1 MRALL
6 LLHLRERLNEMLRE
20 QLTSTLL
27 VNIRRMQPFPQKSL
41 LPLVII
47 TTFFGRKHSIVIFQK
62 MHVMNILISNTR
74 DINGIRDAALGQCAT
89 CTTIHGSPT
98 KKKSYSSRERAVMRV
113 AVPDC
118 T

>member
-27 VNIRRMQPFPQKSL
+27 VNIKRRQPFPQKSL

-47 TTFFGRKHSIVIFQK
+47 TTFFGRNHSIVIFQK
-62 MHVMNILISNTR
+62 MHVINILTSNIIDILGIS
-74 DINGIRDAALGQCAT
+74 
-89 CTTIHGSPT
+89 
-98 KKKSYSSRERAVMRV
+98 
-113 AVPDC
+113 
-118 T
+118 